1 MSPVDVLDW
10 ARIELYVRGLRHLP
24 RRLRRIAYYRLLRLQ
39 NYRGALRTRGRTI
52 WGDAM
57 WLKPGDYVDDYLLC
71 DGVWEPHLLRQ
82 FETALRG
89 EGWFFDVGAH
99 IGSCTLAAAKILG
112 ERGRVAAFE
121 PTPATFA
128 RLAENVKLNDV
139 GNVTLVNLAV
149 GSTPGLVTLDG
160 GDDYNSGRSRVAA
173 DGGGQPCAMTTL
185 DAFWTSLGRP
195 PVQLIKIDVEG
206 FELDVLLGARELLTT
221 GPALLLEL
229 TPVGEGPAL
238 SRAREVLQLVETA
251 GYRVERW
258 VEGRGWV
265 GGDVPL
271 DRQWDLALRILP
283 KPGSSEDGRNR

>member
-1 MSPVDVLDW
+1 
-10 ARIELYVRGLRHLP
+10 
-24 RRLRRIAYYRLLRLQ
+24 
-39 NYRGALRTRGRTI
+39 
-52 WGDAM
+52 M

-71 DGVWEPHLLRQ
+71 DGVWEPHLVRQ

-112 ERGRVAAFE
+112 TRGRVAAFE

-128 RLAENVKLNDV
+128 RLAENVKVNDV
-139 GNVTLVNLAV
+139 ENVTLVNLAA
-149 GSTPGLVTLDG
+149 GSTPGLAMLDG

-173 DGGGQPCAMTTL
+173 DGGQPCAVTTL
-185 DAFWTSLGRP
+185 DAFWTALGRP

-206 FELDVLLGARELLTT
+206 FELDVLLGARELLAT

-229 TPVGEGPAL
+229 TPVGEPAAL
-238 SRAREVLQLVETA
+238 PRAREVLGLVASA
-251 GYRVERW
+251 GYQVERW
-258 VEGRGWV
+258 IEGRGWV

-271 DRQWDLALRILP
+271 DRQWDLALRVP
-283 KPGSSEDGRNR
+283 SKRGSSVDGKDR